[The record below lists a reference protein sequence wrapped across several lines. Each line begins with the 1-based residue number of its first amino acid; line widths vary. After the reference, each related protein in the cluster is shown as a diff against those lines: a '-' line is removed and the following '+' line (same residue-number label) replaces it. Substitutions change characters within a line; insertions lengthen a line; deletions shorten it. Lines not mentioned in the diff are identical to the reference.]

1 MVRFIA
7 RAIYALL
14 MLPCRATRVPF
25 VDTNV
30 APPAKGAEHSG
41 MLPEASAGWFSV
53 LTWNWVTHLLAVGY
67 ARPLVASDLYELPPH
82 RSAEL
87 IADKILASYDRRTAA
102 ADAYN
107 AKLAR
112 GEVGP
117 GWRRAWW
124 ALRGGAKERELKWRE
139 GSGRRKPS
147 LTLACNDAIFRWFW
161 IGGFLKFLSD
171 MAQTTSP
178 LVLKVGPAH

>member
-7 RAIYALL
+7 RAIYGLL
-14 MLPCRATRVPF
+14 MLACRATRVPF

-67 ARPLVASDLYELPPH
+67 ARPLVASD
-82 RSAEL
+82 RCGGS
-87 IADKILASYDRRTAA
+87 SYDRRTAA

-139 GSGRRKPS
+139 GSGRRKAS